1 MSKLEKH
8 IRDNRDSFDSA
19 EPSMEHFEKFREKLQ
34 PARLPLYTRIPNWV
48 KVAAVL
54 IFVAVSS
61 IMVFEQAQ
69 QYYAKRQ
76 NPMKDILPGEY
87 FEAQVYYTSQI
98 KEKYSEIDQLNTLD
112 PERNE
117 ILFTEL
123 GEMDRMFQ
131 ALLKDLQTNPSDE
144 RVLSAMI
151 THYQMKLEVM
161 GQIIKQLEKA
171 NKLNSTYQN
180 HENKEV

>member
-1 MSKLEKH
+1 MSKLEQH
-8 IRDNRDSFDSA
+8 IRNNRNSFDSA
-19 EPSMEHFEKFREKLQ
+19 EPSTEHFNRFRAKLS
-34 PARLPLYTRIPNWV
+34 PASLPIYARIPNWI

-76 NPMKDILPGEY
+76 NPMKEIIPSEY

-98 KEKYSEIDQLNTLD
+98 KEKYSEIDQLNSLD

-123 GEMDRMFQ
+123 KEMDKMFQ

-151 THYQMKLEVM
+151 NHYQMKLEVM
-161 GQIIKQLEKA
+161 GQIINQLEKA
-171 NKLNSTYQN
+171 NKINSTYQN
-180 HENKEV
+180 NENKEV